1 MDKFNKYDDY
11 KINYEKEFLEEVK
24 GKKKD
29 NVNDK
34 LSLPEM
40 KQKTVRPVRNKKSP
54 KRLDL

>member
-1 MDKFNKYDDY
+1 M
-11 KINYEKEFLEEVK
+11 
-24 GKKKD
+24 KKKTKYYIILHYNI

-40 KQKTVRPVRNKKSP
+40 KQKTVRPIRNKRSH